1 MRRRG
6 PKTPFQP
13 PYRRRDVD
21 AATAPEPNHP
31 IRRTGAI
38 DQRLIGGSQVSSP
51 YFNQFR
57 REDDGSH
64 QRISGSLQQS
74 QSYGHDGYGHG
85 HGDEGGVDMQL
96 DAFGKLFCFIHA
108 SLSCLACADGK
119 CVIVEDLEL
128 LAQTDNTVH
137 AGPGPG
143 PGRGLLRQ
151 ERPPKQV
158 SRFFQGVYAWY
169 SV

>member
-1 MRRRG
+1 MRRGG

-38 DQRLIGGSQVSSP
+38 DQRLIEGSQVSSP

-64 QRISGSLQQS
+64 RRISGPLEQP
-74 QSYGHDGYGHG
+74 QSYGHDGYGYG
-85 HGDEGGVDMQL
+85 HGTGDAGGVDMQL
-96 DAFGKLFCFIHA
+96 DAFGKLLCFIYFR
-108 SLSCLACADGK
+108 CL
-119 CVIVEDLEL
+119 VL
-128 LAQTDNTVH
+128 LVLM
-137 AGPGPG
+137 GSV
-143 PGRGLLRQ
+143 LLL
-151 ERPPKQV
+151 KI
-158 SRFFQGVYAWY
+158 
-169 SV
+169 